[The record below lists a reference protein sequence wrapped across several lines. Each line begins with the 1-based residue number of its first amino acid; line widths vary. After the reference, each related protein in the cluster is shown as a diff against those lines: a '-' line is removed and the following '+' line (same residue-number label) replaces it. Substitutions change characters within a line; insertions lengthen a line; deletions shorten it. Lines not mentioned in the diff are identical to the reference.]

1 MIVFSV
7 SEFVAYDCFHC
18 FSCQLITQ
26 LLNREQH
33 PEIATFITLNNYLF
47 ANYFFLVVY
56 FFQKNVLTF

>member
-7 SEFVAYDCFHC
+7 FP
-18 FSCQLITQ
+18 CQLITQ

-47 ANYFFLVVY
+47 ANCFSLLVFF
-56 FFQKNVLTF
+56 FRKNVLTF